1 MSLMLLEVSCG
12 ILLAVGSLAL
22 VIVLMEQTGLGFS
35 RKNSD
40 QTPTKKNL
48 KKDSYFN

>member
-1 MSLMLLEVSCG
+1 MSHMLLEVSCG

-35 RKNSD
+35 KKNSD
-40 QTPTKKNL
+40 QTPTQKKS
-48 KKDSYFN
+48 KKRPLL